1 MNNGST
7 KKYRYALYT
16 RIEVDAA
23 VARVARNTINQ
34 SNSDRHKATSAEGS
48 NLFPRN
54 WNQTND

>member
-1 MNNGST
+1 MEVLKNT
-7 KKYRYALYT
+7 DTPCTL
-16 RIEVDAA
+16 RIEVGAA
-23 VARVARNTINQ
+23 VARVARNTINP